1 MIKFIA
7 RRAVELVIVFFG
19 VTFIIYAAVFAL
31 PGDPIEALNG
41 EGSQPLPANVV
52 AQLRSQYH
60 LDEPLVQQYL
70 RYLGQ
75 LFTGN
80 LGTDFH
86 GVPVADQLATRWPV
100 TIQLALTAW
109 LFEVVVGVALGL
121 IAGLRKNSIID
132 RGVLIMTIMITSI
145 PIFVMAV
152 ATQLVFGVKL
162 AWFPIAGTADGFP
175 HSYLLPALVLAIYGL
190 AAVARLMRGSVV
202 DTMQSD
208 FVRTLWAKGLPGRR
222 VIGVHVL
229 RNSSIPVITYLAI
242 DLGALLGGAIVT
254 EGIFNL
260 PGVGQLLFTAI
271 RTHQGPTVVGIATAL
286 IIIVLL
292 TSVLVDVINSVLDP
306 RIRAA

>member
-1 MIKFIA
+1 MIKFIS
-7 RRAVELVIVFFG
+7 RRAIELVIVFFG

-41 EGSQPLPANVV
+41 EGSQPLPPNVV

-60 LDEPLVQQYL
+60 LDEPLLQQYL

-75 LFTGN
+75 LFSGN

-86 GVPVADQLATRWPV
+86 GVPVADQLAARWPV

-109 LFEVVVGVALGL
+109 TIEVVIGVALGL
-121 IAGLRKNSIID
+121 IAGLRKNSAID
-132 RGVLIMTIMITSI
+132 RGVLIMTILITSI

-152 ATQLVFGVKL
+152 ASQLVFGVKL

-175 HSYLLPALVLAIYGL
+175 RSYLLPALVLAIYGL

-286 IIIVLL
+286 IIIFLL